1 MRPMALC
8 RTQGLSM
15 KLLLRRNQ
23 RAGLIGKMIFTLEV
37 RAELSPDEFA
47 AISKYK
53 LGDTVLYEK
62 NTIVDPGSGLL
73 GLASRVAFKAMNMSV
88 SVKDLANGKKLECKD
103 IVEMLAVEDQVKEAA
118 KTFNAVLNAAKQFG
132 GEEVIDLAA

>member
-1 MRPMALC
+1 
-8 RTQGLSM
+8 M